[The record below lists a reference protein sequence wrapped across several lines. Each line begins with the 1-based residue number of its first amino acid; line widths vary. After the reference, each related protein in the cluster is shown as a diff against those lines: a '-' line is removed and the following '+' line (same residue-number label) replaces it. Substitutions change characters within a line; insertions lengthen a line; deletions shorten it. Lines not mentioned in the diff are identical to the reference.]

1 MSLLT
6 IVWSPQ
12 KIKSNFKDRMNGH
25 HWPWHNKLIKSF
37 KKILRV
43 DEKWRMN
50 ENVEE
55 CKTIYCHKMSQDYK
69 LGQGKCLVFITQL
82 THQKLSYLWCN
93 ATVY

>member
-1 MSLLT
+1 
-6 IVWSPQ
+6 
-12 KIKSNFKDRMNGH
+12 
-25 HWPWHNKLIKSF
+25 
-37 KKILRV
+37 
-43 DEKWRMN
+43 MN